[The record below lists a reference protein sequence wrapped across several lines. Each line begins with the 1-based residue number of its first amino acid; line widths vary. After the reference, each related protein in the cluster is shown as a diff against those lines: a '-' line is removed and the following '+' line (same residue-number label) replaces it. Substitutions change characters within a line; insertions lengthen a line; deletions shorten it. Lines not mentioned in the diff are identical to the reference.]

1 MLETQYRKRLIIL
14 GVVLLLVW
22 FIGDVIIGAS
32 IQSIKTDEARSASDR
47 ARANQ
52 FFGGSRYNRNS
63 SVPNSTLV
71 GLEGIRDATII
82 PLRVAG
88 ILSTI
93 LLLALS
99 PIPKNLK
106 LSRSKTAPPPSSK
119 LTAGTVFGLIG
130 LLAIGVAQ
138 VVAANNLVT
147 VSRPRQFSAAERKM
161 DLEARTMRNP
171 PGHLVPPGENPSN
184 VSIVFGSDR
193 VEMEKVTEIRG
204 DMFIYV
210 WGARL
215 FGGALLFVGLLY
227 AIIGSQVGPP
237 TATLQPK
244 NASPANDNSGNAG
257 E

>member
-1 MLETQYRKRLIIL
+1 MLDTKYRRRLTVL
-14 GVVLLLVW
+14 GVVLLLLW
-22 FIGDVIIGAS
+22 FIGDVMIGAS
-32 IQSIKTDEARSASDR
+32 IQSMKSDEARSASDR

-52 FFGGSRYNRNS
+52 IFGGSRYMNS

-71 GLEGIRDATII
+71 GLEGIREATII

-88 ILSTI
+88 ILSVI

-99 PIPKNLK
+99 PIPKNLR
-106 LSRSKTAPPPSSK
+106 LSKSKTSPPPPSK
-119 LTAGTVFGLIG
+119 LNAGKVFGLIG
-130 LLAIGVAQ
+130 LLALGVAQ
-138 VVAANNLVT
+138 VVASNNLVT
-147 VSRPRQFSAAERKM
+147 VSRPRQFSAAERRA

-193 VEMEKVTEIRG
+193 VEMEKVTEIHG
-204 DMFIYV
+204 DMFVYV

-215 FGGALLFVGLLY
+215 FGAALLVVGFVY
-227 AIIGSQVGPP
+227 VMIGMQIGPLP
-237 TATLQPK
+237 APPQPN
-244 NASPANDNSGNAG
+244 NAPPENNNPGNIA